1 MKKWVIGLSA
11 ALLALIVIG
20 GAGYMGVQSGQ
31 ATASDTPPAP
41 VTVAVTRGDVQ
52 QTVTAPGQV
61 VNTQEALLGF
71 EISGQVAEIMVRPGE
86 LVAAGQV
93 LARLNERPL
102 REKLETAQLE
112 LAQAEKEHAHD
123 LAEAE
128 LEVQIAAAELSQAQ
142 GQVSSLTA
150 AAAALTAAQAELQDL
165 LAGPDENEMR
175 AAAADLRQ
183 AEVTLKQAQ
192 WAYDQI
198 AYRGDVGSSPE
209 AARLQEATLDY
220 EAKLA
225 RYNLAV
231 EPAAPADIAAAKAKV
246 QQAQTDYDQAQV
258 GQETNQQKLVILE
271 ARLEKARL
279 NLKALQAG
287 VDPALTRAVKTAEEA
302 LQAATLT
309 APFAGIVLEVEARP
323 GETVID
329 RAGVILMTAANTVE
343 VWSKVIE
350 EDLPLVQI
358 GQAVELFF
366 DAVPEVTAQGRV
378 ARIVPQRIEGED
390 RPLYS
395 VYITLDKLPDKLI
408 AGMTADASIIIAEK
422 QDVLR
427 LPRALVQAGASD
439 TAIVEVWANQQI
451 GRREIQ
457 LGLRGDV
464 YVEIV
469 AGLAEGEQVVGQ

>member
-1 MKKWVIGLSA
+1 MRKWVFGFSA
-11 ALLALIVIG
+11 ALFAVALIG
-20 GAGYMGVQSGQ
+20 GAGYLGAQSGQ
-31 ATASDTPPAP
+31 VTASNAP
-41 VTVAVTRGDVQ
+41 QAPTTVEVTRGDVQ

-71 EISGQVAEIMVRPGE
+71 ETSGQVAEIMVRPGE
-86 LVAAGQV
+86 QVAAGQV

-112 LAQAEKEHAHD
+112 LAQAEKEQARN
-123 LAEAE
+123 LADAE
-128 LEVQIAAAELSQAQ
+128 LEVQIATAELSQAQ
-142 GQVSSLTA
+142 LKVSGLIA
-150 AAAALTAAQAELQDL
+150 AAAALTAAQTELQDL
-165 LAGPDENEMR
+165 QAGPDENELT

-231 EPAAPADIAAAKAKV
+231 EPAASADIAAAKAKV
-246 QQAQTDYDQAQV
+246 QQAQADYDRTQAE
-258 GQETNQQKLVILE
+258 QETNRQEGVILE

-279 NLKALQAG
+279 TLTALQAG
-287 VDPALTRAVKTAEEA
+287 IDPALARAIKTAEEA
-302 LQAATLT
+302 VQAATLT
-309 APFAGIVLEVEARP
+309 APFAGVVLEVEARP

-329 RAGVILMTAANTVE
+329 RAGVILMTADNAVE

-350 EDLPLVQI
+350 EDLPLVQA
-358 GQAVELFF
+358 GQAVEVFF
-366 DAVPEVTAQGRV
+366 DAVPEAAVYGQV

-390 RPLYS
+390 RPLYP
-395 VYITLDKLPDKLI
+395 VYITLDKLPDRLM

-422 QDVLR
+422 RDVLR
-427 LPRALVQAGASD
+427 LPRALVQAGAAD
-439 TAIVEVWANQQI
+439 TAIIEVWANGQI
-451 GRREIQ
+451 ERREIQ
-457 LGLRGDV
+457 VGLRGDV

-469 AGLAEGEQVVGQ
+469 AGLAEGEQVVG